1 MKIGAVIVAAGI
13 PDQKGTYEQLMK
25 NGELSMAE
33 RVVLNFQRA
42 GVKEIVMVTGYQ
54 GKLIEKSLKHCGI
67 TFLRNEHYEE
77 TQMFDSAKIGLEYL
91 RHRCD
96 RILFCPVDVPFFS
109 ETTVKKLLK
118 VRGKLVIPVYQK
130 QIGHPIRVD
139 ASLIP
144 LILEYKGNQG
154 LKGALDA
161 LPVKPVEVW
170 IEDEGAITDAYT
182 KEDYQ
187 HLLESHNAR
196 LMRPQVKVQLVN
208 KKPFFDAG
216 TMNLLKLID
225 SLGSVKEACDKAGIS
240 YSKGWSM
247 IHLAEKE
254 LGYEIVERKQGGKF
268 GGQAQ
273 ITQKGFE
280 LLENFGRYEAEV
292 ANEAELLYKKIFEYN
307 SV

>member
-1 MKIGAVIVAAGI
+1 MKIGAVIVAAGMSSQMRDVKELI
-13 PDQKGTYEQLMK
+13 KV
-25 NGELSMAE
+25 GELSMAE

-54 GKLIEKSLKHCGI
+54 GKQVEKSLKHCGI
-67 TFLRNEHYEE
+67 TFLRNEHYER
-77 TQMFDSAKIGLEYL
+77 TQMFDSAKLGLEYL
-91 RHRCD
+91 KNRCD
-96 RILFCPVDVPFFS
+96 RILFCPVDVPFFT

-118 VRGKLVIPVYQK
+118 ARGKLVFPVYQE
-130 QIGHPIRVD
+130 QMGHPIRID
-139 ASLIP
+139 SSLIP
-144 LILEYKGNQG
+144 KILEYQGNRG
-154 LKGALDA
+154 LQGALDS
-161 LPVKPVEVW
+161 LSVKPVELW
-170 IEDEGAITDAYT
+170 IDDEGAVTDAYA

-187 HLLESHNAR
+187 HLVEFHNSR

-216 TMNLLKLID
+216 MINLLKLIG

-254 LGYEIVERKQGGKF
+254 LGYEIVERKQGGKS

-273 ITQKGFE
+273 VTQKGFE
-280 LLENFGRYEAEV
+280 LLKNFERYEAEV
-292 ANEAELLYKKIFEYN
+292 IKEAEFLYKKIFE
-307 SV
+307 STEL